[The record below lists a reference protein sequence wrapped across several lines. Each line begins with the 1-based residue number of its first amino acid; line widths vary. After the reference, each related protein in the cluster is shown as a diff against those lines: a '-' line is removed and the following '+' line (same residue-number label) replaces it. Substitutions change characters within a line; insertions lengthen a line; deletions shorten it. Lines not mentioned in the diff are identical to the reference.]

1 MAAKT
6 HRRTGVEFLLTNMA
20 QVRVCQLK
28 KKIDLGISNTKEK
41 DSVGHAKVVQNSTYT
56 KNIINSHSSLLPP
69 YRKSKHNYLT
79 RLLFFEGGWNYYY
92 KSFSGMNMHSNR

>member
-28 KKIDLGISNTKEK
+28 KKLGISNTKEK
-41 DSVGHAKVVQNSTYT
+41 DSVGHAKVVQNSTFT
-56 KNIINSHSSLLPP
+56 KNVVKSNSSLLPP
-69 YRKSKHNYLT
+69 YRKSKEN
-79 RLLFFEGGWNYYY
+79 
-92 KSFSGMNMHSNR
+92 

>member
-20 QVRVCQLK
+20 QARVCQLK
-28 KKIDLGISNTKEK
+28 KKKKDLGISNTKEK

-56 KNIINSHSSLLPP
+56 KNIISSRSSLLPP
-69 YRKSKHNYLT
+69 YRESKDNYLT
-79 RLLFFEGGWNYYY
+79 LLLFL
-92 KSFSGMNMHSNR
+92 

>member
-69 YRKSKHNYLT
+69 YRKSKDNYLT
-79 RLLFFEGGWNYYY
+79 LLLFLEGGMELLLQE
-92 KSFSGMNMHSNR
+92 F

>member
-28 KKIDLGISNTKEK
+28 KINLGISNTKEK
-41 DSVGHAKVVQNSTYT
+41 DSVGHAKVVQNSTF
-56 KNIINSHSSLLPP
+56 
-69 YRKSKHNYLT
+69 T
-79 RLLFFEGGWNYYY
+79 RN
-92 KSFSGMNMHSNR
+92 KQQ